1 MMNYSCRTI
10 ILRALLIL
18 SWPAA
23 ALADA
28 GFKDKF
34 THPVSE
40 ITVGKRSVIS
50 RCLDGRITGIRE
62 EAVEP
67 EAYFIA
73 DGITAPA
80 LRVRIVNQ
88 SLNTGSAA
96 TTPYT
101 DREYDNQRTGTSEVI
116 RFVAGTQYRGSAF
129 VVAAGRI
136 NRFGYS
142 VYDRNTR
149 VSVETGTFEVN
160 VTETV
165 FPDREIISDD
175 FSCRLNPLP
184 PIPLPPIPFPPH
196 PIVR

>member
-1 MMNYSCRTI
+1 MYSSFFI
-10 ILRALLIL
+10 KIPGFVLLALF
-18 SWPAA
+18 PVAA
-23 ALADA
+23 MADA
-28 GFKDKF
+28 GFKDDF
-34 THPVSE
+34 SYPVSE
-40 ITVGKRSVIS
+40 IEVGTRSVIS

-62 EAVEP
+62 ESVEP
-67 EAYFIA
+67 EAYFVA
-73 DGITAPA
+73 DGITAPD

-88 SLNTGSAA
+88 SLNTGNAA

-101 DREYDNQRTGTSEVI
+101 DREYDDQSTGRSEVI
-116 RFVAGTQYRGSAF
+116 RFTAGSRHRGSVF
-129 VVAAGRI
+129 VVAAGQI

-149 VSVETGTFEVN
+149 VSIETGIFEVN

-165 FPDREIISDD
+165 FPDREEISDE

-184 PIPLPPIPFPPH
+184 PIPLPPIPFPPR

>member
-1 MMNYSCRTI
+1 MSYSLNLQ
-10 ILRALLIL
+10 ILKVLLL
-18 SWPAA
+18 LPWPAV

-28 GFKDKF
+28 GFKDDF
-34 THPVSE
+34 SYPMSE
-40 ITVGKRSVIS
+40 IVVGTRSVIS

-62 EAVEP
+62 ESVEP
-67 EAYFIA
+67 EAYFVA
-73 DGITAPA
+73 DGITAPN

-88 SLNTGSAA
+88 SLNTGSAD

-101 DREYDNQRTGTSEVI
+101 DREYDNQSTGRSEVI
-116 RFVAGTQYRGSAF
+116 RFAAGTRHRGSVF
-129 VVAAGRI
+129 VVAAGQL

-149 VSVETGTFEVN
+149 VSIETGIFEVN

-165 FPDREIISDD
+165 FPDREEISDE

-184 PIPLPPIPFPPH
+184 PIPLPPIPFPPR
-196 PIVR
+196 PVVQ